1 MGKDNRITIR
11 LDDETFKEVSSIA
24 EDLQMNKSEVLRLAL
39 FSELKKMS
47 DRKNKY
53 MQIDERTKLIEALQD
68 LINAMNN
75 LTTQIIG
82 TGTNINQ
89 IAKKLNTNHQ
99 GTFNAEVLDDI
110 LEELEIFT
118 DNHEEI
124 REEVNDLWQSF
135 V

>member
-53 MQIDERTKLIEALQD
+53 MSIDERTKLIEALQD

-124 REEVNDLWQSF
+124 REEVNDLLQSF

>member
-53 MQIDERTKLIEALQD
+53 MSLDERTKLIEALQD

-124 REEVNDLWQSF
+124 REEVKDLWQSF

>member
-11 LDDETFKEVSSIA
+11 LDDETFKEVSSIS

-53 MQIDERTKLIEALQD
+53 MSIDERTKLIEALQD